1 MKTYEEIKKEMDE
14 YKEEIKKLKAELHEA
29 KIGSKDRWEKE
40 KELATNYLQL
50 FGGLGKGI
58 RIPLDK
64 QIKES
69 ITEHIKKEMYSIMR
83 ADKDFEEVFIK
94 MAMNYKNAFIRIFKP
109 IVQEMIEDLDLNV
122 SFNR

>member
-14 YKEEIKKLKAELHEA
+14 YKKKTEDLKEELRKEKY
-29 KIGSKDRWEKE
+29 GSKERWEKE
-40 KELATNYLQL
+40 KDLATNYLQL
-50 FGGLGKGI
+50 FGGLGQGI

-64 QIKES
+64 QMKEG
-69 ITEHIKKEMYSIMR
+69 ITEQIKKEMYSIMR

-94 MAMNYKNAFIRIFKP
+94 LAMNYKNAFIRIFKP